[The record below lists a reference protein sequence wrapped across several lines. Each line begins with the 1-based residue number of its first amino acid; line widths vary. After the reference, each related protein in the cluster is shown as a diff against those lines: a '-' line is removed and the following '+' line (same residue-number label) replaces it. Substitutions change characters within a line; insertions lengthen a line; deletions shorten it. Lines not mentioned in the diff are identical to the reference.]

1 MTIPRAQFE
10 DLVRRHAAAVYRTAT
25 RLLPA
30 ADAEDVTQ
38 QVFARAWEGKAA
50 LEPDPAAS
58 LCWLA
63 GRLALNHLRSARTRR
78 RNEEARAMQTPDQ
91 IPGHDPITTDEHHAL
106 ARALESLPTD
116 LHTAVVLRFHD
127 DMTFEGIAHA
137 LACAE
142 STAHERVRRGIERLR
157 QLLAR
162 AGFAALGLRLD
173 SVLPRTAAATPAPPT
188 TLEAQLLAL
197 PDLALAG
204 AATTKSL
211 AGVLALATAV
221 VGAFAVGAVAFFMR
235 DPSPAAALV
244 ALATPAEVSATAV
257 GDAPPARRVVEGVAS
272 PATADGSTPQDQG
285 RANEPQ
291 GRITGNVFDA
301 ATGHPLADCVVH
313 ATSWA
318 RGQKGRAF
326 VIDATT
332 DATGRY
338 LLELPVGA
346 RGKEAYSVWVS
357 LADYVHYASGATTVV
372 ADQTLELRIPLRRWA
387 VDTPGAWQMD
397 LAVTDPTGR
406 PLADALVVV
415 HRRRPDADA
424 GQPTEASA
432 KTDASG
438 RASLRGTH
446 HGEKIVRVTK
456 PKSGFAPASRDLT
469 LSSSGPHAL
478 EIRLE
483 PGIALA
489 GRLRAAADGTPIA
502 KTSLRANQDGEEI
515 GWATTDAE
523 GRFRFEGLSA
533 RPVEVILF
541 ADGWSPFQTDGL
553 MPGGDE
559 VDLRVKAAID
569 PTPRGLFHG
578 ELHGTAV
585 DAATGTPV
593 DLSVWDVHPVWLK
606 PDVGDWQ
613 RAVLDEALNPRPVQ
627 RSMSGRPRDP
637 APDFHVTGLRAG
649 RYALIVRHRG
659 HAPTIAGPFDVGPG
673 RLHAG
678 IDLRLRVGGTV
689 HGVVRDA
696 DGNQLTDALLWVSA
710 DPDPLPEA
718 RQTAASLAGGD
729 RYAGYRYHRKPDDA
743 GTFTLEHLPPD
754 ISLRAVAAHA
764 TLGVAVSAPFVLRE
778 GTDERVELRLA
789 R

>member
-25 RLLPA
+25 RLLSA

-63 GRLALNHLRSARTRR
+63 GRLALNNLRSARTRR

-91 IPGHDPITTDEHHAL
+91 MPGHDPITADEH
-106 ARALESLPTD
+106 RALGRALSALPPD

-127 DMTFEGIAHA
+127 DMTFQGIAHA

-157 QLLAR
+157 LLLAR

-173 SVLPRTAAATPAPPT
+173 AVLPRTAAATPAPPT
-188 TLEAQLLAL
+188 ALEAQLLAL
-197 PDLALAG
+197 PDATLVA
-204 AATTKSL
+204 AATSKSL
-211 AGVLALATAV
+211 AGVLVATAV
-221 VGAFAVGAVAFFMR
+221 VGAFAVGAVAFLMR

-244 ALATPAEVSATAV
+244 APATHPDVSAAV
-257 GDAPPARRVVEGVAS
+257 VGEPPPVRRVVAGVAS
-272 PATADGSTPQDQG
+272 TANAEDSTPQDQG

-326 VIDATT
+326 VIDTKT

-338 LLELPVGA
+338 LLELPVSA

-372 ADQTLELRIPLRRWA
+372 ADQTLELRIPMRRWA
-387 VDTPGAWQMD
+387 VDAPGVWQMD
-397 LAVTDPTGR
+397 IAVTDPDGR

-415 HRRRPDADA
+415 QRRQPDADE
-424 GQPTEASA
+424 GQPEEANA
-432 KTDASG
+432 TTDASG

-446 HGEKIVRVTK
+446 HGEKVVRVTK
-456 PKSGFAPASRDLT
+456 PNSGFAPASRDLT

-483 PGIALA
+483 PGVALA

-502 KTSLRANQDGEEI
+502 RVSLRANQDGEQI

-533 RPVEVILF
+533 RPVEVFLF

-553 MPGGDE
+553 LPGREE
-559 VDLRVKAAID
+559 VDLQVKAAID
-569 PTPRGLFHG
+569 PSPRGLFYG

-585 DAATGTPV
+585 DAATSTPV
-593 DLSVWDVHPVWLK
+593 DLSVWDVEPVWLA

-613 RAVLDEALNPRPVQ
+613 LAVLDEALNPRPAQ
-627 RSMSGRPRDP
+627 RSISGRPRDP
-637 APDFHVTGLRAG
+637 APDFHVTSLRAG
-649 RYALIVRHRG
+649 RYALIVRDSG

-673 RLHAG
+673 RLRAG
-678 IDLRLRVGGTV
+678 IDVRLQHGGTV

-696 DGNQLTDALLWVSA
+696 DGNQLTDALFWVTA
-710 DPDPLPEA
+710 NADPLPEA

-729 RYAGYRYHRKPDDA
+729 RYAGYRYHRKPDET
-743 GTFTLEHLPPD
+743 GTFTLEHLPPG
-754 ISLRAVAAHA
+754 ISLRAVSAHA

-778 GTDERVELRLA
+778 GTDLRVELRLA

>member
-10 DLVRRHAAAVYRTAT
+10 ELVRRHAAAVYRTAT
-25 RLLPA
+25 RLLSA

-38 QVFARAWEGKAA
+38 QVFARAWEGKASLA
-50 LEPDPAAS
+50 PDPAAS

-78 RNEEARAMQTPDQ
+78 RNEETRAMLTPDQ
-91 IPGHDPITTDEHHAL
+91 IPGHDPITTDEH
-106 ARALESLPTD
+106 RALGRALSALPPD

-173 SVLPRTAAATPAPPT
+173 TVLPRVAAATPAPPT

-197 PDLALAG
+197 PDAALVA
-204 AATTKSL
+204 AATSKSL
-211 AGVLALATAV
+211 TGVLVATAV
-221 VGAFAVGAVAFFMR
+221 VGAFAVGAVAFLVR
-235 DPSPAAALV
+235 DPSPTAARV
-244 ALATPAEVSATAV
+244 APTTQPEVIPAVAGEAA
-257 GDAPPARRVVEGVAS
+257 PARRLVAGVAD
-272 PATADGSTPQDQG
+272 ATHGEGSTPQDQG
-285 RANEPQ
+285 RANEPH

-301 ATGHPLADCVVH
+301 ATGNPLADCIVH

-326 VIDATT
+326 VVDTKT

-338 LLELPVGA
+338 LLALPVSA
-346 RGKEAYSVWVS
+346 RGREAYSVWVS
-357 LADYVHYASGATTVV
+357 LADYVHYASDATTVV

-387 VDTPGAWQMD
+387 VDTPGPWQMD
-397 LAVTDPTGR
+397 VAVTDPDGR
-406 PLADALVVV
+406 PLAGALVVV
-415 HRRRPDADA
+415 HRRRPDADE
-424 GQPTEASA
+424 GQPKEADA
-432 KTDASG
+432 TTDATG
-438 RASLRGTH
+438 RATLHGTH
-446 HGEKIVRVTK
+446 HGEKMLRVTK

-469 LSSSGPHAL
+469 LASSGPHAL

-483 PGIALA
+483 PGVALA
-489 GRLRAAADGTPIA
+489 GHLRAAADGTPLA
-502 KTSLRANQDGEEI
+502 KVSLRANQDGTQI
-515 GWATTDAE
+515 GWATTDAD

-533 RPVEVILF
+533 SPVEVILF

-553 MPGGDE
+553 VPGNQE
-559 VDLRVKAAID
+559 IELLAKAAID
-569 PTPRGLFHG
+569 PSPRGLFDG

-585 DAATGTPV
+585 DGATGAPV
-593 DLSVWDVHPVWLK
+593 DLSIWDVDPFWLA
-606 PDVGDWQ
+606 PDVDDWK

-627 RSMSGRPRDP
+627 RGMSGRPRDP

-659 HAPTIAGPFDVGPG
+659 HAPAIAGPFDVGPG
-673 RLHAG
+673 HLLAG
-678 IDLRLRVGGTV
+678 IDLRLQVGGTV
-689 HGVVRDA
+689 RGVVRDA
-696 DGNQLTDALLWVSA
+696 DDNPRTDPLFWVTA
-710 DPDPLPEA
+710 DSDPLPEA

-729 RYAGYRYHRKPDDA
+729 RYAGYRYHGKPDAA
-743 GTFTLEHLPPD
+743 GTFTLEHVPPD
-754 ISLRAVAAHA
+754 ISLRAVSAHP
-764 TLGVAVSAPFVLRE
+764 TLGIAVSAPFVLRE
-778 GTDERVELRLA
+778 GGDVRVELRLL

>member
-25 RLLPA
+25 RLLSA

-106 ARALESLPTD
+106 ARALASLPPD

-173 SVLPRTAAATPAPPT
+173 AVLPRTAPATPAPPT

-211 AGVLALATAV
+211 AGVLTLATAV

-235 DPSPAAALV
+235 GPDSTAAMVTPAASLATLTDPTIDREPTRHLV
-244 ALATPAEVSATAV
+244 ATDQDVRAPIAQDPAH
-257 GDAPPARRVVEGVAS
+257 
-272 PATADGSTPQDQG
+272 AD
-285 RANEPQ
+285 EPY

-301 ATGHPLADCVVH
+301 ASGNPMAYCVVH

-318 RGQKGRAF
+318 RGQKGRPF
-326 VIDATT
+326 VIDTKS

-338 LLELPVGA
+338 VLELPVSA
-346 RGKEAYSVWVS
+346 RGKEAYSVWVNVS
-357 LADYVHYASGATTVV
+357 DHVHFASDKTMVL
-372 ADQTLELRIPLRRWA
+372 ADQTIELRIPLRRWA
-387 VDTPGAWQMD
+387 IDTPGEWQMD
-397 LAVTDPTGR
+397 VAVSDPDGA
-406 PLADALVVV
+406 PLADAQVVV

-424 GQPTEASA
+424 GQPDEATA
-432 KTDASG
+432 TTDASG
-438 RASLRGTH
+438 RATLRGTH
-446 HGEKIVRVTK
+446 HGEKILRVTK
-456 PKSGFAPASRDLT
+456 PKSGFAPAWRDLAIT
-469 LSSSGPHAL
+469 SSGPHAL
-478 EIRLE
+478 GIRLE
-483 PGIALA
+483 AGLPLA
-489 GRLRAAADGTPIA
+489 GALRAAVDGAPIP
-502 KTSLRANQDGEEI
+502 KTYLRATQDEEDV
-515 GWATTDAE
+515 GWASTDAE
-523 GRFRFEGLSA
+523 GRFRFEGLSS
-533 RPVEVILF
+533 RPTDIVLY
-541 ADGWSPFQTDGL
+541 ADGWSPFRAVGL
-553 MPGGDE
+553 MPGSEAVELLAKD
-559 VDLRVKAAID
+559 AID
-569 PTPRGLFHG
+569 PTPRGLFDG

-585 DAATGTPV
+585 DAATGAPV
-593 DLSVWDVHPVWLK
+593 PLGVWDVDPSWLT
-606 PDVGDWQ
+606 PGVDWH

-627 RSMSGRPRDP
+627 RSVSGRPRDP
-637 APDFHVTGLRAG
+637 APDFHVTGLRTG
-649 RYALIVRHRG
+649 RYALVVDHRDY
-659 HAPTIAGPFDVGPG
+659 APAIAGPFEVGPG
-673 RLHAG
+673 QLRAG
-678 IDLRLRVGGTV
+678 IDVRLHRGGTV
-689 HGVVRDA
+689 RGAVRGV
-696 DGNQLTDALLWVSA
+696 DGTQLSDALFWVTA
-710 DPDPLPEA
+710 DADPLPEA
-718 RQTAASLAGGD
+718 RGTAESLAGGD
-729 RYAGYRYHRKPDDA
+729 RYASHRYHRKPDDA
-743 GTFTLEHLPPD
+743 RVFTVERLPAG

-778 GTDERVELRLA
+778 GGDLRVDLRLE